1 MADTFGRKENIVL
14 FKLLQ
19 AISKK
24 VSSELTENIRKKENP
39 MYDAMTQLNK
49 DHAVRQIQRIKTRAP
64 IALVTVLIV
73 VEIGRASCRERVY
86 VLV

>member
-1 MADTFGRKENIVL
+1 MADTFGGKENIML
-14 FKLLQ
+14 FNLLR

-24 VSSELTENIRKKENP
+24 VSSELTETIRKKENP

-64 IALVTVLIV
+64 IALVTALIV
-73 VEIGRASCRERVY
+73 VGTIIAGVS
-86 VLV
+86 